1 MALGLVIYG
10 LGTFF
15 IGSWELLSP
24 WTSQIGGL
32 LLIGLGWGLCWTP
45 VLPSMVDAAMA
56 QLGDIPVAQ
65 ARHAV
70 SPAVSSIFNASA
82 ALGEAAGPLIGT
94 WILPENFQLGP
105 RSLRSSWWSM
115 LPVPF

>member
-1 MALGLVIYG
+1 MCPNF
-10 LGTFF
+10 GTR
-15 IGSWELLSP
+15 
-24 WTSQIGGL
+24 IGGL

-56 QLGDIPVAQ
+56 QLGDIPAAQ

-105 RSLRSSWWSM
+105 KVRASKCVSDVVFWWIGG
-115 LPVPF
+115 